1 MARYGLG
8 EPRLAGRGGRPAVT
22 ERLTYSQAYRAGL
35 AEEMTSNDLIFV
47 LGTDILLRGGHFAQ
61 VFGLGERFGADR
73 IRDVPISEAA
83 MVAAGVGA
91 ALGGMRPVV
100 DLNFLDFAFGGMDEL
115 CNQAAKIHYMFGIPV
130 PMVVRATNGIAFGG
144 AQHNNVIES
153 WFAEMPGLHVAV
165 PSTPA
170 DTKGLIKTALRLDDP
185 VLFLMHKA
193 LTGVR
198 GEVGGPADYIPFGLA
213 RIVREGGDATLI
225 GYGATVRTCVAAAE
239 QLAAEGV
246 SAEVIDL
253 RTLYPLDLET
263 VTASLRKTGRAVMVD
278 ESPGYGG
285 VSAEIAASLSEA
297 AFDYLDGPVMRVH
310 APHSPV
316 PQSRVLL
323 EALLPGGGQVAA
335 AARALIARG

>member
-1 MARYGLG
+1 
-8 EPRLAGRGGRPAVT
+8 
-22 ERLTYSQAYRAGL
+22 
-35 AEEMTSNDLIFV
+35 
-47 LGTDILLRGGHFAQ
+47 
-61 VFGLGERFGADR
+61 
-73 IRDVPISEAA
+73 
-83 MVAAGVGA
+83 
-91 ALGGMRPVV
+91 VV

-130 PMVVRATNGIAFGG
+130 PLVVRATNGIAFGG

-165 PSTPA
+165 PSTAA
-170 DTKGLIKTALRLDDP
+170 DTKGLIKSALHLDDP

-198 GEVGGPADYIPFGLA
+198 GEVGGPGDYIPFGLA

-225 GYGATVRTCVAAAE
+225 GYGATVRTCVAAAG

-263 VTASLRKTGRAVMVD
+263 VAASLRKTGRAVMVD

-285 VSAEIAASLSEA
+285 VSAEIAASLQEA
-297 AFDYLDGPVMRVH
+297 AFDYLDGPVVRVH

-323 EALLPGGGQVAA
+323 EALLPGSGQVAA

>member
-1 MARYGLG
+1 
-8 EPRLAGRGGRPAVT
+8 
-22 ERLTYSQAYRAGL
+22 
-35 AEEMTSNDLIFV
+35 
-47 LGTDILLRGGHFAQ
+47 
-61 VFGLGERFGADR
+61 
-73 IRDVPISEAA
+73 
-83 MVAAGVGA
+83 
-91 ALGGMRPVV
+91 MRPVV

-130 PMVVRATNGIAFGG
+130 PMVIRATNGVAFGG

-153 WFAEMPGLHVAV
+153 WFAEMPGLNVAV
-165 PSTPA
+165 PATAA
-170 DTKGLIKTALRLDDP
+170 DTKGLIKTALHLDDP

-198 GEVGGPADYIPFGLA
+198 GEVGGPGDYIPFGLA
-213 RIVREGGDATLI
+213 SIVREGGDVTLI

-239 QLAAEGV
+239 QLASQGV

-278 ESPGYGG
+278 ESAGYGG
-285 VSAEIAASLSEA
+285 VSAEIAASLQEA

>member
-1 MARYGLG
+1 VARYRLG
-8 EPRLAGRGGRPAVT
+8 EPRLAGRGRPAVT

-130 PMVVRATNGIAFGG
+130 PLVVRATNGIAFGG

-165 PSTPA
+165 PSTAA
-170 DTKGLIKTALRLDDP
+170 DTKGLIKSALRLDDP

-198 GEVGGPADYIPFGLA
+198 GEVGGPDDYIPFGLA

-239 QLAAEGV
+239 QLAAEGI

-263 VTASLRKTGRAVMVD
+263 VAASLRKTGRAVMVD

-323 EALLPGGGQVAA
+323 EALLPGSGQVAA
-335 AARALIARG
+335 AAAALIARG